1 MDDIISGGDEISNL
15 HDMKSQM
22 INIFKDG
29 GFQVH
34 KWYSNASELEDCMSS
49 NEAQKYEDES
59 LGAWNTETSIL
70 GLKWNKKQDLIS
82 VNFLPTKETVETT

>member
-29 GFQVH
+29 GFQLH
-34 KWYSNASELEDCMSS
+34 KWHSNASELEDCMLS
-49 NEAQKYEDES
+49 NEAQKYTDES
-59 LGAWNTETSIL
+59 LGAQNTETSIL

-82 VNFLPTKETVETT
+82 VNFLPAKETVETT